1 MLTLFLRNSIFTV
14 SSVYSGSQSE
24 LLLPA
29 EGPSAAGW
37 LGTCSLGTWKQV
49 PSHWQ
54 SHHLLLFPDRAFL
67 DSTVNTPIHL
77 IAGCQHEMALPSQKP
92 FSV

>member
-14 SSVYSGSQSE
+14 SLVYSGSQSE

-37 LGTCSLGTWKQV
+37 LGTCSLGNLET
-49 PSHWQ
+49 
-54 SHHLLLFPDRAFL
+54 
-67 DSTVNTPIHL
+67 
-77 IAGCQHEMALPSQKP
+77 GSQP
-92 FSV
+92 LAVSPPPPVS